1 MRIISRKTLVN
12 YWKKYSE
19 VELPLKAWYDEV
31 INASWSSPNELKRQY
46 KSASVITNKR
56 VVFNIKGNSYRL
68 IVDVEY
74 RIGIVFIVWIGTH
87 KEYNRINVK
96 EVSYV
101 KTN

>member
-12 YWKKYSE
+12 YWNKYPE
-19 VELPLKAWYDEV
+19 VELPLKAWFDEV
-31 INASWSSPNELKRQY
+31 LNASWSSPNELKRQY
-46 KSASVITNKR
+46 KNASVITNKR

-87 KEYNRINVK
+87 KAYNRINVK
-96 EVSYV
+96 QVSYV